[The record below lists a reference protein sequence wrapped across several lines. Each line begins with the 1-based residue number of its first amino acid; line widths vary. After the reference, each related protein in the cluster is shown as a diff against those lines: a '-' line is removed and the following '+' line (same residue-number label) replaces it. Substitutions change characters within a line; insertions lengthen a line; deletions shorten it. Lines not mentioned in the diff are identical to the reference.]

1 VERLLGAP
9 VSTLAV
15 VFAVALAVAVG
26 VVAALALRNRVFLKL
41 GLRNVSRRRARTA
54 IIVVGLMLGTAIIA
68 SALSTGDTM
77 AATIRSSVVRTL
89 GNTDESVGLKSA
101 GATAVTVGQA
111 TDTAYFPQDRYG
123 TVAAAAGSSTLIDG
137 VAPAIVE
144 PVAVQDATSQQNEPR
159 VMLFAADPAK
169 LASFG
174 AIRGP
179 SGTVALGDLG
189 ASEVFLNDKAAEK
202 LSAARGDEIV
212 VLAAGKPTS
221 VHVRD
226 IVRYDG
232 VGTNGAAVLAT
243 LPAAQQLLGRPGQI
257 NQILVSNKGGATS
270 GAQYTDAVRRQLQP
284 ILEPIGLEAKP
295 VKRDGLK
302 EADAQGNSFMSLFS
316 TFGTF
321 TIAAGVLLIF
331 LVFVLLAA
339 ERRGEMGV
347 ARAVGTQRGHLVEMF
362 LFEGMAYDLIAAA
375 VGAGLGMAI
384 AFGMVHVLAS
394 ALQSQGLDL
403 TFTVEG
409 HSVVLAYSL
418 GVLLTLIVV
427 TISAWRVSR
436 LNLVAAIRNLPDPV
450 KRRKRRRWL
459 LGVAGVAAGIML
471 TVAGITGSQ
480 ATPLLVGVSIAIV
493 SVVTVLAGLGV
504 NERAAYTVGGSVLV
518 VWLLLP
524 FAVYKTIAPDL
535 SMDFSVWVANGL
547 LVVVGTAW
555 TIVYNADVILAV
567 TLRVF
572 GRFKSLAPVLKT
584 SITTPL
590 RSRFRTG
597 MTLAMFTLVVFTLV
611 VGTTTSGAFTSAL
624 DDVDAFGGGYQV
636 RAEVSPVSPAGNI
649 TDAARSVPELPSGA
663 ITRIASES
671 FVPVSARQSGAA
683 SYEDYPLRGVDD
695 TFARTTTY
703 GFATMAKGYTS
714 DREVWDAL
722 ATTSGLAVVDPM
734 VVPRRNNWGFNVLPE
749 FQLTGFF
756 LEDQGFDPVS
766 VDTTDP
772 RTGTNQ
778 RYTVIGVLKDSV
790 PLSMAGI
797 TVSQRSLTA
806 YGDRARP
813 TVYYFSL
820 AAGVDP
826 VQAAKHIETAFLANG
841 MQAQAF
847 SEILADA
854 VGTSVTF
861 QRIILGFMG
870 LGLVIGVAALAVIS
884 ARSVVERRQQIGV
897 LRAIGFQQRMI
908 KLSFLLEAS
917 FVTLVAIV
925 AGTALGLIV
934 SFNVITDAAQL
945 PSWDNLRFVVPWM
958 TLSLIFVV
966 VYAAALVT
974 TWAPAH
980 RAARVYPAE
989 ALRYQ

>member
-1 VERLLGAP
+1 MERLLGAP
-9 VSTLAV
+9 VATLAV
-15 VFAVALAVAVG
+15 VVTLLLAVSVG
-26 VVAALALRNRVFLKL
+26 VVAALALRNRVFFKL
-41 GLRNVSRRRARTA
+41 GLRNVGRRRARTA

-77 AATIRSSVVRTL
+77 ASTIRSSVVRTL
-89 GNTDESVGLKSA
+89 GNTDESVGVKGA
-101 GATAVTVGQA
+101 HATAVTVGPTA
-111 TDTAYFPQDRYG
+111 DTAYFPEDRVE
-123 TVAAAAGSSTLIDG
+123 TVWAAAAGSKLVDG

-144 PVAVQDATSQQNEPR
+144 PVAMQDVTSMQNEPR
-159 VMLFAADPAK
+159 VMLFASDAAR
-169 LASFG
+169 LAGFG
-174 AIRGP
+174 GINGP
-179 SGTVALGDLG
+179 DGHVVLSDLS
-189 ASEVFLNDKAAEK
+189 AAEVFLNDKAAEK
-202 LSAARGDEIV
+202 LSAARGDEIA
-212 VLAAGKPTS
+212 VLAAGKLTS
-221 VHVRD
+221 LRVRD
-226 IVRYDG
+226 VVRYDG
-232 VGTNGAAVLAT
+232 AGTDGAAVLMT
-243 LPAAQQLLGRPGQI
+243 LSGAQQLLGQPGQI
-257 NQILVSNKGGATS
+257 NQILVSNQGNATS
-270 GAQYTDAVRRQLQP
+270 GAQYTDAVRGQLQP
-284 ILEPIGLEAKP
+284 VLDPLGLEARP
-295 VKRDGLK
+295 VKQDGLK
-302 EADAQGNSFMSLFS
+302 VAEAQGNSFMSMFS

-321 TIAAGVLLIF
+321 TIAAGILLIF

-347 ARAVGTQRGHLVEMF
+347 ARAIGTQRGHLVEMF

-375 VGAGLGMAI
+375 VGAGLGVLI

-394 ALQSQGLDL
+394 ALSSQGLDL
-403 TFTVEG
+403 RFTVEWR
-409 HSVVLAYSL
+409 SVVLAYSL
-418 GVLLTLIVV
+418 GVLLTLLVV
-427 TISAWRVSR
+427 TVSAWRVSR

-459 LGVAGVAAGIML
+459 LGAIGIGAGIMM
-471 TVAGITGSQ
+471 TVSGVMGSQ
-480 ATPLLVGVSIAIV
+480 ATPLLVGVSIVIV
-493 SVVTVLAGLGV
+493 SLVTVLAALGV
-504 NERAAYTVGGSVLV
+504 NERAAYTIGGLTLV

-524 FAVYKTIAPDL
+524 FSAYKAIAPDL

-547 LVVVGTAW
+547 LVVIGTAW

-611 VGTTTSGAFTSAL
+611 VGTTTSGAFTSAMDNL
-624 DDVDAFGGGYQV
+624 DAFGGGYQV
-636 RAEVSPVSPAGNI
+636 RAEVAPISPVDNI
-649 TDAARSVPELPSGA
+649 SEASRSVPGLPA
-663 ITRIASES
+663 NAATRVASES
-671 FVPVSARQSGAA
+671 FVPVSARQAGTS
-683 SYEDYPLRGVDD
+683 SYQDYPLRGVDD
-695 TFARTTTY
+695 TFAQTTTY
-703 GFATMAKGYTS
+703 GFATMAKGFTS
-714 DREVWDAL
+714 DRQVWDAL
-722 ATTSGLAVVDPM
+722 ASTPGLAVVDPM
-734 VVPRRNNWGFNVLPE
+734 VVPRRNNWGFNVPPD
-749 FQLTGFF
+749 FQLTGFYI
-756 LEDQGFDPVS
+756 EDKTFDPVT
-766 VDTTDP
+766 VETTDP
-772 RTGTNQ
+772 RTGTSQ
-778 RYTVIGVLKDSV
+778 RYTVIGVLKESV
-790 PLSMAGI
+790 PYSMGGI
-797 TVSQRSLTA
+797 TVSQTSLAA

-813 TVYYFSL
+813 TVYYFAL
-820 AAGVDP
+820 ADGVDP

-847 SEILADA
+847 SEMLDET
-854 VGTSVTF
+854 VGTSLTF

-917 FVTLVAIV
+917 FVTLVAIA

-945 PSWDNLRFVVPWM
+945 PSWDNLQFIVPWA
-958 TLSLIFVV
+958 TLALIFFV

-974 TWAPAH
+974 TWAPAR

-989 ALRYQ
+989 ALHYQ